1 MVDELILPMAL
12 KVLRDKINPGSLPA
26 AFLQENVIY
35 LNAPQID
42 KLKLKVPEEIA
53 ERANW
58 VK

>member
-1 MVDELILPMAL
+1 MVDELILPMSL
-12 KVLRDKINPGSLPA
+12 KVLKEGISPGSLPA

-35 LNAPQID
+35 LNAPQIH